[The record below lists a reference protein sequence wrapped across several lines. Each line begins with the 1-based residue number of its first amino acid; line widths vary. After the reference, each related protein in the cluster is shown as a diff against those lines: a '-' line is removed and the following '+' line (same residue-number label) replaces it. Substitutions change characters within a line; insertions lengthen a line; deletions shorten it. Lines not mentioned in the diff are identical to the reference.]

1 MSIHLEHDIEI
12 AISVA
17 DSRYSTSWTTGTILL
32 SALYERLQTPARG
45 TETLAEY
52 RALPKREQ
60 DRRKD
65 VGGFVGGVLK
75 GPRRK
80 ADSVESR
87 SLITLD
93 EDNLPPDGPEIQRR
107 TLDDMGTGYLIYP
120 TRKDCP
126 EAPRRRVII
135 PTNRSMTVDEYG
147 AVSRY
152 MAAKLNMAWADPT
165 TFEPSR
171 LMYWPSCCADS
182 DYQVWYKDAPALN
195 VDAIL
200 ASYTLIRGEDWHDVS
215 CWPKHPAEKALS
227 DPQRRKK
234 QENPTEKKGAI
245 GAFCGLYPFE
255 RVLSEIIPGTYEPTS
270 TEGRF
275 TYVNG
280 TTTGGAIVYDD
291 GLFLQSYHSTDPA
304 NGMHNMFDLIRLHK
318 YGELDSAAAPDTP
331 GSQMPSYKAALEY
344 IKSLPDVQAEL
355 SAELAEEAKEAF
367 APFVSDGEPDS
378 AAFDKLVSFAGQTI
392 SLEIVRT
399 ALTACGYSIRTN
411 LITNLGEVTGLPRR
425 FSAGNSLNTL
435 PIVLKDVLKAAK
447 IKGVNDQAIDGY
459 LRVIADEGRFNP
471 VCDMLK
477 GTPWDGTDRLP
488 GLFEILGLSDSFDK
502 TLVRKWLI
510 QGVAMAFNDE
520 THPVGAEGVLT
531 LQGEQGIGKTE
542 FFRRLAVDPAWFEEG
557 LSLDMS
563 NKDSIIR
570 SISCWICELG
580 ELDSTT
586 RREQSALKGHLTAAT
601 DNVRAPYARAATR
614 APRRTSF
621 CATVNP
627 DAFLTDPTGNR
638 RYWVIPV
645 HSLNLPALLSLDRAW
660 IGQLW
665 AQIYTQ
671 WEADPAGFR
680 LTQDERETLIDRNK
694 QFETFLPGEEE
705 IRQLLQ
711 VGFETIPVAQW
722 TPWSAAAIRRRLAW
736 NNACGNL
743 TTQQIGRALSRIRQ
757 DYPDIQL
764 LSGHNH
770 LTQYLLPLPVAE
782 APK

>member
-1 MSIHLEHDIEI
+1 M
-12 AISVA
+12 A
-17 DSRYSTSWTTGTILL
+17 DSRYSTNWTNTTTLI
-32 SALYERLQTPARG
+32 STFYERCLTPVRG
-45 TETLAEY
+45 TETFAEY

-60 DRRKD
+60 DKRKD
-65 VGGFVGGVLK
+65 VGGFVGGVLI

-93 EDNLPPDGPEIQRR
+93 EDNLPSYGPETQRR
-107 TLDDMGTGYLIYP
+107 TLDKMGIGYLIYS

-126 EAPRRRVII
+126 EAPRRRVIV
-135 PTNRSMTVDEYG
+135 PTNRSMTVAEYG

-152 MAAKLNMAWADPT
+152 VAERLNMTWADQK

-200 ASYTLIRGEDWHDVS
+200 ASYTLIRGVDWRDVS
-215 CWPKHPAEKALS
+215 CWPKHPEEKALS
-227 DPQRRKK
+227 DPQNRKR
-234 QENPTEKKGAI
+234 QENPTEKDDPI
-245 GAFCGLYPFE
+245 GAFCRLYPFE
-255 RVLSEIIPGTYEPTS
+255 RVLAEIIPGTYEPTS

-318 YGELDSAAAPDTP
+318 FGALDEAAIPGTP
-331 GSQMPSYKAALEY
+331 GVQLPSYKAALDF
-344 IKSLPDVQAEL
+344 IKDLPDVQDEL
-355 SAELAEEAKEAF
+355 SAKLAEEVIAAF
-367 APFVSDGEPDS
+367 SPFAANGEPDTE
-378 AAFDKLVSFAGQTI
+378 ACNKLVSYAGQTI
-392 SLEIVRT
+392 SLDIVRT

-425 FSAGNSLNTL
+425 FSAENSLNTL
-435 PIVLKDVLKAAK
+435 PIVLKDNLKAAK

-459 LRVIADEGRFNP
+459 LRVIADERRFNP
-471 VCDMLK
+471 VCNMMKD
-477 GTPWDGTDRLP
+477 TPWDGTDRLP
-488 GLFEILGLSDSFDK
+488 GLFEILGLSDSFDR

-520 THPVGAEGVLT
+520 MHPVGAEGVLT
-531 LQGEQGIGKTE
+531 LQGGQGIGKTE
-542 FFRRLAVDPAWFEEG
+542 FFRRLAVNPMWFEEG

-563 NKDSIIR
+563 NKDSVIR

-586 RREQSALKGHLTAAT
+586 RREQSVLKGHLTAAT
-601 DNVRAPYARAATR
+601 DNIRAPYARAATR

-638 RYWVIPV
+638 RYWVIPIRK
-645 HSLNLPALLSLDRAW
+645 LDIDTLLSLERAW
-660 IGQLW
+660 FEQLW
-665 AQIYTQ
+665 AQVYQ
-671 WEADPAGFR
+671 MWKADPAGFR
-680 LTQDERETLIDRNK
+680 LTKDEQDALVSRNK
-694 QFETFLPGEEE
+694 QFETYLPGEEE

-711 VGFETIPVAQW
+711 DGLESVPVNQW
-722 TPWSAAAIRRRLAW
+722 TPWSAAAIRQRLTW
-736 NNACGNL
+736 TRACGNL
-743 TTQQIGRALSRIRQ
+743 TTQQIGRALNRIRQ

-770 LTQYLLPLPVAE
+770 LTRYLLPLPLAE
-782 APK
+782 VKT